1 MGDAL
6 PNAAGNGAIRGSGLG
21 AIAPGETPTVDALW
35 SAVGKTRGLVE
46 SLAPGLGFLITYTL
60 TGALVPSVTAPIV
73 LSLGLIAARL
83 LQKTALMPAV
93 AGLVGI
99 GASAGIALWS
109 GRAEDNFLLG
119 FGANALWL
127 GALVMSLLVRRPLLG
142 YLAGSLAGD
151 PTWREKPGTRHIGT
165 VATWLWCAL
174 FALRLVV
181 QVPLYLSAS
190 IGALAAAKLI
200 MGLPLYAAWLW
211 VTWLLYRAVY
221 GSRPTAAR

>member
-1 MGDAL
+1 MAEATADKGAPESWGRGFAAVNPGD
-6 PNAAGNGAIRGSGLG
+6 
-21 AIAPGETPTVDALW
+21 TPSATALW

-46 SLAPGLGFLITYTL
+46 SLGPGLGFLITFTV
-60 TGALVPSVTAPIV
+60 TGELIPSVTAPVALSILFIV
-73 LSLGLIAARL
+73 VRL
-83 LQKTALMPAV
+83 VQRTALMPAI
-93 AGLVGI
+93 AGLIGI

-127 GALVMSLLVRRPLLG
+127 TALLISLAVRRPLLG

-151 PTWREKPGTRHIGT
+151 PTWRDQPGTRRIGAI
-165 VATWLWCAL
+165 ATWLWALL
-174 FALRLVV
+174 FALRLVI
-181 QVPLYLSAS
+181 QVPMYFSGLVA
-190 IGALAAAKLI
+190 ALAATKLI

-221 GSRPTAAR
+221 GSRAPSSR

>member
-1 MGDAL
+1 ML
-6 PNAAGNGAIRGSGLG
+6 HLNECN
-21 AIAPGETPTVDALW
+21 
-35 SAVGKTRGLVE
+35 
-46 SLAPGLGFLITYTL
+46 F
-60 TGALVPSVTAPIV
+60 
-73 LSLGLIAARL
+73 
-83 LQKTALMPAV
+83 
-93 AGLVGI
+93 
-99 GASAGIALWS
+99 
-109 GRAEDNFLLG
+109 AEDNFLLG

-127 GALVMSLLVRRPLLG
+127 SALVMSLLVRRPLLG

-151 PTWREKPGTRHIGT
+151 PTWREKPGTSHIGT